1 MKSEYTAKFR
11 MVDEMSAAMVRLGD
25 TGVNAIVDVE
35 KSSVRLDSALLNTSK
50 SSAEAAASLSK
61 LSGNSTGAVTPSRLL
76 ADAMSVRRA
85 NLNRPRKK
93 PEIRQI

>member
-50 SSAEAAASLSK
+50 ALPK
-61 LSGNSTGAVTPSRLL
+61 RRLL
-76 ADAMSVRRA
+76 FLSFPAIQRGPLRR
-85 NLNRPRKK
+85 
-93 PEIRQI
+93 QDY

>member
-50 SSAEAAASLSK
+50 SSAEAAASL
-61 LSGNSTGAVTPSRLL
+61 LSFPAIQRGPL
-76 ADAMSVRRA
+76 RR
-85 NLNRPRKK
+85 
-93 PEIRQI
+93 QDY

>member
-35 KSSVRLDSALLNTSK
+35 KSSVFPVFFGVN
-50 SSAEAAASLSK
+50 
-61 LSGNSTGAVTPSRLL
+61 SGFIRYEQ
-76 ADAMSVRRA
+76 
-85 NLNRPRKK
+85 RKPYVFPWGINGK
-93 PEIRQI
+93 MWENFVDNVDNFVEKVQAGGKCTI

>member
-35 KSSVRLDSALLNTSK
+35 KSSVRLDSCLLYTSD
-50 SSAEAAASLSK
+50 AA
-61 LSGNSTGAVTPSRLL
+61 
-76 ADAMSVRRA
+76 D
-85 NLNRPRKK
+85 
-93 PEIRQI
+93 E